1 MKGAPDIH
9 LAILPPYGTEGPPL
23 GLACV
28 AAALRQAGYTVKAVD
43 YNIFLY
49 RRFQETLGYWWDM
62 SIKTPW
68 ILPAELPD
76 TIAAFGDAFDE
87 MIDEMALGG
96 AKIVGFSL
104 NSDNRKLSAEVMRRV
119 KARNPQV
126 KIIAGGLDA
135 FTAEARRYFPKNL
148 VDAFVVGEGELATV
162 ELVNALLAGDDPLDV
177 PGVAQHD
184 EPRQSRKVEKNQDSF
199 AFPTYEDFDL
209 TLYTTHN
216 LPLVISRGCVKGCT
230 LCNDRK
236 LMGSFRTRGAA
247 HVFEEIRYHVEHN
260 NVRDFML
267 SDLQISQNLDVLLPL
282 CHMIIDAGLD
292 IHWNANAAVSERLT
306 PEVLETLRA
315 AGCHTL
321 TFGVESGSDAVLRLM
336 NKKTDAQSTTNTLRA
351 VKEAQIIC
359 WINIVVGFPGETDE
373 HFHETLAWLEAN
385 RDLYREMG
393 ALNACNVVDNSII
406 GDYPERY
413 GILPTMDHNWI
424 EVAWSDRFGNT
435 PALRLERLKQVHEL
449 LARLEKPIR
458 QSNLEPLMEYTR
470 LAEIFSD
477 VLLVRCP
484 PDDTDLPPYPLAS
497 AAAYLQRRGFKVQ
510 GLDLN
515 ILAYNEAP
523 ADNKHLWRLPFY
535 HEWTAPERLPDTLAR
550 LGLDIAQMARQIAA
564 VNCHQVY
571 FHLSQGN
578 LLITQAVLTEL
589 RKLTP
594 DRKLIIG
601 GDRVAIEPERNL
613 FPEPICDFAIE
624 GELEE
629 TLADLLR
636 RLQGLQPATHLRGAH
651 WVNDRGEPRYIPR
664 EPIRELD
671 ELGAPTYE
679 EFPPAQYESPLL
691 PLRLSRGCAF
701 RCAFC
706 QEQPTEGVFR
716 TRSAKAVYD
725 EMCRHRDTWDISA
738 FQFTDPVIDGGL
750 NVLTELCELIVADGR
765 PFRWFAQI
773 APRGDLTPEL
783 FALMARAGCF
793 LLRFGVESF
802 SDALL
807 SRMNKQYTACEAIEN
822 LRAAKQA
829 GIETH
834 VNLLVGFPG
843 ETDEDF
849 HATVRTLRDEAA
861 SIDFVDEIT
870 PCYVYPNAALEIHC
884 AHYHVLLPEGSH
896 FRTWSFESYNN
907 FSWRETRAKELAV
920 FVAGLDIQF
929 NYDFFV
935 PPHDP
940 LRKIEEQVRRRLHK
954 KIRPAPDAVLVTLP
968 PWGFENPPV
977 GLAYL
982 STYLRAHGL
991 QTEVI
996 DFNIKF
1002 YHDVHEIYRMLW
1014 HVENKNF
1021 WSNEKTYQVVA
1032 HSLRG
1037 QIDAAIK
1044 ELVERKPKLLGF
1056 SVVDPKER
1064 ITIEVIKGFRKH
1076 NREAKIILGG
1086 PACFTPE
1093 YRQIFIDHAGDLIDG
1108 YCVGE
1113 GEETLLETARRVRE
1127 GRDLAGIP
1135 GLLVLDENHECQL
1148 VEREPIMD
1156 LDRVPHPRYEE
1167 FDLDIYPGDS
1177 LILEWSRG
1185 CIGNCTYCK
1194 GKQISG
1200 DYRTRSAAHIFAE
1213 LEYHYR
1219 VNRIDNFTISDNL
1232 INGCPEVLEELCD
1245 KIIAA
1250 QLPIRFNGEGIPL
1263 PAMDGPILEKLARA
1277 GCYELQ
1283 WGLESG
1289 SEIVLKAMNKRR
1301 FFKPEQAAR
1310 VVRRSHEAGI
1320 KTCLFIIVGFP
1331 GETDAEWQKTM
1342 DFVRANAE
1350 WIDQIKSINSMHVI
1364 TGTMVHLHAERF
1376 GIELPERDY
1385 HYLWRSVDGTNTP
1398 AVRNRRIRELLA
1410 LCQDLSIEVR
1420 ETNLTE
1426 GKQNDLAASI
1436 GDESLSMELRMKMLI
1451 DEINDLRSFETDTVE
1466 AGDVAGA
1473 QPDEEEGAGDE
1484 IDAEFVG
1491 DHLAL
1496 AGVLDGERVF
1506 AGPELLEIDLTNFC
1520 NLNCIGCWNH
1530 SPLMRDKQFS
1540 GEEKKRRLPLEL
1552 LIRLI
1557 DDAAALG
1564 AKQVQL
1570 SGAGEPFCH
1579 PDALRVIERIK
1590 AHGLQ
1595 CTVITN
1601 GTLLTESICRRIVE
1615 LGVDHLTVSVWAGT
1629 PKVYEAT
1636 HPNQKGKTLLKLQN
1650 TLRLL
1655 HQIKREQRTYY
1666 PQVKIYHVVNH
1677 RNAGDLDAMVTF
1689 AVESLAEY
1697 IEFTPIDTVPGY
1709 TDELALTD
1717 DDRRRVAEQL
1727 RALPQRD
1734 DYLELDPTQGHGAPG
1749 ELEKKEFARFV
1760 KRSILPK
1767 GFKYELDDITRFDV
1781 LCPRKEWRLDVRE
1794 DNQVENAMLFF
1805 YPMNECANCP
1815 LNPKCEIDK
1824 ERYVVKVEFTS
1835 FLGYGAFLRRISTP
1849 AETGAYDADMVD
1861 SLPCC
1866 VGWTYARVK
1875 TDGAVIPCCKADK
1888 MPLGNLHQQRFLDL
1902 WTDEPY
1908 REFRAKALTLSKR
1921 DKFFAPIG
1929 CLIACD
1935 NLGQNVQ
1942 TQERLETLTADE
1954 RAALRNVEKKGFGE
1968 L

>member
-1 MKGAPDIH
+1 MKPAPTIH

-28 AAALRQAGYTVKAVD
+28 AAALRRAGFTVKAFD

-49 RRFQETLGYWWDM
+49 RRFQEEMGHLWDM

-68 ILPAELPD
+68 ILPEELPQ
-76 TIAAFGDAFDE
+76 TIASFGDAFDE
-87 MIDEMALGG
+87 MIDELALGG
-96 AKIVGFSL
+96 AAIVGFSL
-104 NSDNRKLSAEVMRRV
+104 NSDNRKISAEVMRRV

-135 FTAEARRYFPKNL
+135 FTKDARRNFPKNL
-148 VDAFVVGEGELATV
+148 VDAFVIGEGEQATV
-162 ELVNALLAGDDPLDV
+162 ELVRAILAGEDPLDV

-184 EPRQSRKVEKNQDSF
+184 EPRTVRRVEKNQDSF

-209 TLYTTHN
+209 SQYTTHN

-236 LMGSFRTRGAA
+236 LMGSFRTRGPA
-247 HVFEEIRYHVEHN
+247 HVFEEIRYHAEHN
-260 NVRDFML
+260 SVRDFML

-282 CHMIIDAGLD
+282 CHMILDTGLD
-292 IHWNANAAVSERLT
+292 IRWNANATVSEQLT
-306 PEVLETLRA
+306 PEVLEQLCA

-321 TFGVESGSDAVLRLM
+321 TFGVESGSDAVLTLM
-336 NKKTDAQSTTNTLRA
+336 NKQTNAESTTNTLRA

-359 WINIVVGFPGETDE
+359 WINIVVGFPGETE
-373 HFHETLAWLEAN
+373 ENFQETLAWLEAN
-385 RDLYREMG
+385 QDLYQEIG
-393 ALNACNVVDNSII
+393 ALNSCNIVDNSII
-406 GDYPERY
+406 GDYPEKY
-413 GILPTMDHNWI
+413 DILPTMDENWL
-424 EVAWSDRFGNT
+424 ELAWTDRHGNT
-435 PALRLERLKQVHEL
+435 PALRKERLEKCHALFQ
-449 LARLEKPIR
+449 RLGKPIR
-458 QSNLEPLMEYTR
+458 QSNLDPLTEYTR
-470 LAEIFSD
+470 LADQFSD

-484 PDDTDLPPYPLAS
+484 PDETDHPPYRLAS
-497 AAAYLQRRGFKVQ
+497 AAAYLKKRGFKVQ

-515 ILAYNEAP
+515 IFTYNEAP

-535 HEWTAPERLPDTLAR
+535 HEWTAPDRLPETLAR
-550 LGLDIAQMARQIAA
+550 LGLDTTQMARQISQT
-564 VNCHQVY
+564 NCHQVY
-571 FHLSQGN
+571 FHLSPGN
-578 LLITQAVLTEL
+578 LLITQAVMTEL
-589 RKLTP
+589 RKLNP
-594 DRKLIIG
+594 ERKLIIG
-601 GDRVAIEPERNL
+601 GDRVAITPERNL

-624 GELEE
+624 AELEE

-636 RLQGLQPATHLRGAH
+636 RLQNQMPSDQFRGAH
-651 WVNDRGEPRYIPR
+651 WVDAEGNPHYIPR
-664 EPIRELD
+664 EPIRDLD
-671 ELGAPTYE
+671 QLGHPTYA
-679 EFPPAQYESPLL
+679 EFPPTQYESPQL
-691 PLRLSRGCAF
+691 PLRLSRGCPS

-706 QEQPTEGVFR
+706 QEQPTEGIFR
-716 TRSAKAVYD
+716 TRSAASVYA
-725 EMCRHRDTWDISA
+725 EMLHHHDTWDIFT
-738 FQFTDPVIDGGL
+738 FQFTDLIIDGDL
-750 NVLTELCELIVADGR
+750 DVLAELCELIVAGGR
-765 PFRWFAQI
+765 PFSWSAQI
-773 APRGDLTPEL
+773 APRADLTPEL
-783 FALMARAGCF
+783 FAAMARAGCF
-793 LLRFGVESF
+793 LLRFGAESF
-802 SDALL
+802 SDPLL
-807 SRMNKQYTACEAIEN
+807 KKMNKEYTADDAIEN
-822 LRAAKQA
+822 LRAAHQA

-834 VNLLVGFPG
+834 INLLVGFPG
-843 ETDEDF
+843 ETDEDLY
-849 HATVRTLRDEAA
+849 ATIRTLRDEEAI
-861 SIDFVDEIT
+861 IDFVDEIT
-870 PCYVYPNAALEIHC
+870 PCYVYPHATLETNC
-884 AHYHVLLPEGSH
+884 VKYSVLLSEGSH
-896 FRTWSFESYNN
+896 FRTWSFENYNN
-907 FSWRETRAKELAV
+907 FSWRETRAKELAIYI
-920 FVAGLDIQF
+920 AGLDIQF

-935 PPHDP
+935 SPQDP
-940 LRKIEEQVRRRLHK
+940 LRRIEDKVRRRLHK
-954 KIRPAPDAVLVTLP
+954 KIQPAPDVVLITLP
-968 PWGFENPPV
+968 PWGFDNPPV

-982 STYLRAHGL
+982 STYLRAHGMR
-991 QTEVI
+991 TEII

-1002 YHDVHEIYRMLW
+1002 YNDVHDIYRMLW

-1044 ELVERKPKLLGF
+1044 ELVDRKPKLLGF

-1093 YRQIFIDHAGDLIDG
+1093 YRQIFIDQAGDLIDG

-1113 GEETLLETARRVRE
+1113 GEETLLETARRVRK

-1135 GLLVLDENHECQL
+1135 GLMLLDENRECQL
-1148 VEREPIMD
+1148 VERAPIME
-1156 LDRVPHPRYEE
+1156 LDSVAHPLYEE

-1213 LEYHYR
+1213 LEHHYH

-1232 INGCPEVLEELCD
+1232 INGSPDVLEKLCD
-1245 KIIAA
+1245 MIIESK
-1250 QLPIRFNGEGIPL
+1250 LPIRFNGEGIPL
-1263 PAMDGPILEKLARA
+1263 PAMAGPLMEKLARA

-1289 SEIVLKAMNKRR
+1289 SEIVLKSMGKLR
-1301 FFKPEQAAR
+1301 FFKVEEAER
-1310 VVRRSHEAGI
+1310 VVRRSHETGI

-1331 GETDAEWQKTM
+1331 GETDAQWQKTIN
-1342 DFVRANAE
+1342 FVRRNAE
-1350 WIDQIKSINSMHVI
+1350 WIDQIKSINSLHVI
-1364 TGTMVHLHAERF
+1364 TGTMVHIHAEQF
-1376 GIELPERDY
+1376 GLELPERDY
-1385 HYLWRSVDGTNTP
+1385 HYLWRSQDGANTP

-1410 LCQDLSIEVR
+1410 LCREMSIEVR

-1466 AGDVAGA
+1466 AGDKAGA
-1473 QPDEEEGAGDE
+1473 PLAEEDGEG
-1484 IDAEFVG
+1484 DAVEQEFIEDNLVS
-1491 DHLAL
+1491 

-1506 AGPELLEIDLTNFC
+1506 AGPELFEIDLTNFC
-1520 NLNCIGCWNH
+1520 NLDCIGCWNH
-1530 SPLMRDKQFS
+1530 SPLMRDKKFS
-1540 GEEKKRRLPLEL
+1540 GEEKKRRLPLEIL
-1552 LIRLI
+1552 LTLI

-1564 AKQVQL
+1564 AKKVQL

-1579 PDALRVIERIK
+1579 PDALAVIERIK
-1590 AHGLQ
+1590 AHGLE

-1601 GTLLTESICRRIVE
+1601 GTTLTEKICRRLVE

-1636 HPNQKGKTLLKLQN
+1636 HPNQKGKTLLKLRK

-1655 HQIKREQRTYY
+1655 HQIKSERRTYY

-1677 RNAGDLDAMVTF
+1677 RNADDIDAMVTF

-1697 IEFTPIDTVPGY
+1697 IEFTPIDVVPGY

-1717 DDRRRVAEQL
+1717 DDRGRIADQL
-1727 RALPQRD
+1727 RALPARE
-1734 DYLELDPTQGHGAPG
+1734 DYLELDPSPDRGEKD

-1760 KRSILPK
+1760 KQSILPR

-1805 YPMNECANCP
+1805 YPPRECKNCP
-1815 LNPKCEIDK
+1815 DNPTCAIDK

-1835 FLGYGAFLRRISTP
+1835 FLGYGAFLRRIGTP

-1861 SLPCC
+1861 TIPCC

-1888 MPLGNLHQQRFLDL
+1888 MPLGNLYQQRFLDL
-1902 WTDEPY
+1902 WTDDPY
-1908 REFRAKALTLSKR
+1908 REFRAKALKVSKR
-1921 DKFFAPIG
+1921 DPYFTPIG

-1935 NLGQNVQ
+1935 NLGQNMQ
-1942 TQERLETLTADE
+1942 MQERLENLTADE
-1954 RAALRNVEKKGFGE
+1954 RAALRQVEKKGFGE